1 MGKSLLTGR
10 KEQIFWTS
18 SVAREYS
25 SQDLLFL
32 CQLWFINPYT
42 LKKETIKRQIK
53 MIIKKIIKRQK
64 DNKNLNQTNKK
75 H

>member
-10 KEQIFWTS
+10 KELIFWTS

-32 CQLWFINPYT
+32 CQLWFINPYM
-42 LKKETIKRQIK
+42 LKKKETIKTQIK
-53 MIIKKIIKRQK
+53 EIIKRQK
-64 DNKNLNQTNKK
+64 YNKNLNQTNKK